1 MKALDLRKKKKE
13 DLDKELIEL
22 RKAASGL
29 KAEVES
35 MPSWNFP
42 SRSTNIV

>member
-22 RKAASGL
+22 RKAQFSL
-29 KAEVES
+29 ECKYRL
-35 MPSWNFP
+35 NN
-42 SRSTNIV
+42 RTRTIN